1 VGALVG
7 YRRNDRRDFMFDG
20 TGTFHRE
27 PQPVPRLPQRL
38 RQIAGVVSTL
48 GEAAASD
55 VLDHVEAPLSSSA
68 VRSMLQRL
76 VAKGVLSSR
85 VEGKRYLYRP
95 AWSSTE
101 LREALL
107 RRLAAQHFD
116 GSLPAM
122 AGELTRIMRGKEH

>member
-1 VGALVG
+1 MYDDALAPG
-7 YRRNDRRDFMFDG
+7 P
-20 TGTFHRE
+20 E
-27 PQPVPRLPQRL
+27 PRAPSRLEHQPVPPRLPQRL

-85 VEGKRYLYRP
+85 VEGKRYIYRP

-107 RRLAAQHFD
+107 RRLAAQHFA

-122 AGELTRIMRGKEH
+122 AGELTRIMREKEH